1 MAHDDR
7 PADDPHTVEKVTDDE
22 CSVKIEEHWCGN
34 DIGETE
40 YERNEIGRILRVVS
54 RDRYGMKP
62 QVQEPAAERQEYEST
77 YLFSYFLF
85 PEHRSD
91 PRT

>member
-7 PADDPHTVEKVTDDE
+7 PKGDSDAVEEVTDDE
-22 CSVKIEEHWCGN
+22 CSVEIEEHRCRN

-54 RDRYGMKP
+54 RNLYGMKP
-62 QVQEPAAERQEYEST
+62 QVQEPAAE
-77 YLFSYFLF
+77 
-85 PEHRSD
+85 
-91 PRT
+91 